1 MMRCFDGLLE
11 EIRQASV
18 ITLFRH
24 ENPDCDAVGSQL
36 GLKTWLED
44 NFPDKKVF
52 ALGNESISNPP
63 WPKPDHLDD
72 AALKNSLAIVLDT
85 PDKARVDDHRFLSA
99 RKIVK
104 VDHHPFVDSFG
115 GLEFIYTDAAATCEI
130 LADFFQQMEEED
142 HLVFSRASASYIFSG
157 LLTDT
162 LSFKTT
168 NTTPHTLATG
178 AYIASKGISIP
189 ELWHGV
195 FDVDLHA
202 FQFAGFIRSQAQFAG
217 DHTVYV
223 VVSRQDMSRWNMT
236 PGDARSFVSQFMGVR
251 EIECWAVFT
260 EKLSEDGSICFDG
273 SLRSAHVQLND
284 LAKKYHG
291 GGHRNACGVKN
302 LSYQEMQDLLVAMK
316 ARADAEK
323 REQ

>member
-1 MMRCFDGLLE
+1 MSRSFEGLLE

-44 NFPDKKVF
+44 NFPDKKVY
-52 ALGNESISNPP
+52 ALGNESIKSPD
-63 WPKPDHLDD
+63 WPKPDHVDD
-72 AALKNSLAIVLDT
+72 AVIQSSLAIVLDT
-85 PDKARVDDHRFLSA
+85 PDIARVDDHRFLSA
-99 RKIVK
+99 GSIVK
-104 VDHHPFVDSFG
+104 IDHHPLVDSYTKLQFV
-115 GLEFIYTDAAATCEI
+115 YTDAAATCEI
-130 LADFFQQMEEED
+130 LADFFQQMEQQEN
-142 HLVFSRASASYIFSG
+142 LAFSKASAEFIFSG

-195 FDVDLHA
+195 FDVSLHE
-202 FQFAGFIRSQAQFAG
+202 FQFAGFIRSQAQFVG
-217 DHTVYV
+217 NHTVYV
-223 VVSRQDMSRWNMT
+223 VVSREDMSRWNMA

-260 EKLSEDGSICFDG
+260 EKLSEDGSVVFDG

-284 LAKKYHG
+284 LAASHHG

-302 LSYQEMQDLLVAMK
+302 LSYEDLKQLLGQMSE
-316 ARADAEK
+316 RAEAYLS
-323 REQ
+323 

>member
-1 MMRCFDGLLE
+1 MSRSFEGLLE

-36 GLKTWLED
+36 GLKTWLEE
-44 NFPDKKVF
+44 NFPEKKVY
-52 ALGNESISNPP
+52 ALGNESISSPK
-63 WPKPDHLDD
+63 WPKPDHVDD
-72 AALKNSLAIVLDT
+72 AVVRSSLAIVLDT
-85 PDKARVDDHRFLSA
+85 PDIARVDDHRFLSA
-99 RKIVK
+99 ASIVK
-104 VDHHPFVDSFG
+104 IDHHPLVDSYAK
-115 GLEFIYTDAAATCEI
+115 LEFVYTDAAATCEI
-130 LADFFQQMEEED
+130 LADFFQQMETQEN
-142 HLVFSRASASYIFSG
+142 LVFSRSAAEYIFSG

-195 FDVDLHA
+195 FDVSLHE
-202 FQFAGFIRSQAQFAG
+202 FQFAGFIRSQAQFVG
-217 DHTVYV
+217 NHTVYV
-223 VVSRQDMSRWNMT
+223 VVNREDMSRWNMA

-260 EKLSEDGSICFDG
+260 EKTGEDGSVLFDG

-284 LAKKYHG
+284 LAANYHG

-302 LSYQEMQDLLVAMK
+302 LSYEDLKQLLGQMSE
-316 ARADAEK
+316 RAEAYLS
-323 REQ
+323 